1 MYKHIFFDLDR
12 TLWDF
17 EKNSHEV
24 LSDLF
29 HKYNLIAKG
38 NVSRSEFIIRYKIN
52 NERLW
57 NLYRQNKIEK
67 EKLRTE
73 RFRITLKE
81 FGIIDANLAASFAND
96 YVENC
101 PKKTHLFP
109 FVHST
114 LNYLKDRY
122 NLHIIT
128 NGFEEVQY
136 EKLENSNL
144 MEYFEQIITSEQ
156 VGFKKPSSEIFKFSL
171 VKAFA
176 RPSDS
181 IMIGDDL
188 VADIYG
194 ARDAGIDQVFFNPH
208 SLPLD
213 DEEDITHEITCLSE
227 LELIL

>member
-1 MYKHIFFDLDR
+1 MYKHLFFDLDR

-24 LSDLF
+24 LTDLY
-29 HKYNLIAKG
+29 HKYKLISIG
-38 NVSRSEFIIRYKIN
+38 VSCPSQFITRYKIN

-57 NLYRQNKIEK
+57 DLYRQNKIEK
-67 EKLRTE
+67 AKLRTE
-73 RFRITLKE
+73 RFRITLHE
-81 FGIIDANLAASFAND
+81 FGITDTKLATFFGND
-96 YVENC
+96 YVEHC

-122 NLHIIT
+122 YLHIIT

-136 EKLENSNL
+136 EKLENCNL
-144 MEYFEQIITSEQ
+144 IDYFDQIITSEQ
-156 VGFKKPSSEIFKFSL
+156 VGFKKPSAEIFKFSL

-181 IMIGDDL
+181 LMIGDDL
-188 VADIYG
+188 FADIYG
-194 ARDAGIDQVFFNPH
+194 AREAGINQVFFNPN
-208 SLPLD
+208 SLPI
-213 DEEDITHEITCLSE
+213 EDTNITHEISCLSE
-227 LELIL
+227 LEEIL